1 MLRFGLAALLAA
13 SAVSAGAAEIRLKEQ
28 AYYPEGPTVV
38 GGALYWAEMSMHRIR
53 RHKDG
58 KTSTVWTEPGC
69 GPTSIKPDGR
79 GGFWILCHL
88 AHMVLRVDGNFRLVK
103 RLETDGVGRRL
114 VYPNDA
120 TVDRRGRL
128 YFTSSGVFSLSAPS
142 EGAVYFVDLQDQPH
156 RVAEGLRY
164 ANGIRIDEKRS
175 RLYVSEHLARR
186 VLVMDVA
193 RPGEVGAPSVFFD
206 LVSLPPARLSYPLA
220 GPDGMLLD
228 DKGRLYVAEYGAGR
242 VMLLSTEGKL
252 LHVFAV
258 PMQFVTNF
266 AELPTGQIVVVGAFE
281 NDQPPMPGLVT
292 TLPPFTH

>member
-1 MLRFGLAALLAA
+1 MLRFAFAVLLAT
-13 SAVSAGAAEIRLKEQ
+13 SAAADEVRLKEQ
-28 AYYPEGPTVV
+28 AFYPEGPTVV
-38 GGALYWAEMSMHRIR
+38 GGALYWAEMSMHRVR

-58 KTSTVWTEPGC
+58 KTSTVWEGPGC

-88 AHMVLRVDGNFRLVK
+88 AHLVLRVDGNFKVVK

-114 VYPNDA
+114 AYPNDA
-120 TVDRRGRL
+120 TVDRRGQL
-128 YFTSSGVFSLSAPS
+128 YFTSSGVFSLEAPA

-186 VLVMDVA
+186 VLVMSVA
-193 RPGEVGAPSVFFD
+193 RPGELGAPNVFFD
-206 LVSLPPARLSYPLA
+206 FFSLPPAARQYPLA
-220 GPDGMLLD
+220 GPDGILLD

-242 VMLLSTEGKL
+242 VVLLSSEGKL
-252 LHVFAV
+252 QRVIPV

-266 AELPTGQIVVVGAFE
+266 AALPTGQIVVVGAFQ

-292 TLPPFTH
+292 TLAH

>member
-1 MLRFGLAALLAA
+1 VRFGLLVLGAALALHA
-13 SAVSAGAAEIRLKEQ
+13 AAEEVRLKEQ
-28 AYYPEGPTVV
+28 AYYPEGPAVV
-38 GGALYWAEMSMHRIR
+38 GGALYWAEMPLHRIR

-58 KTSTVWTEPGC
+58 KTTTVWEEPGC

-88 AHMVLRVDGNFRLVK
+88 AHLVLRVNGNFQIVK

-114 VYPNDA
+114 AYPNDA
-120 TVDRRGRL
+120 TVDRRGQL

-142 EGAVYFVDLQDQPH
+142 QGAVYFVDLQDQPH

-186 VLVMDVA
+186 VLVMSVGK
-193 RPGEVGAPSVFFD
+193 PGEVGAPSVFFD
-206 LVSLPPARLSYPLA
+206 LASLPPASVAYPLA
-220 GPDGMLLD
+220 GPDGLLLD
-228 DKGRLYVAEYGAGR
+228 DKGRLYVAEYGAAR

-252 LHVFAV
+252 QRVIPV

-266 AELPTGQIVVVGAFE
+266 TFLPTGQLVVVGAFQ
-281 NDQPPMPGLVT
+281 NDQPPMPGLVM
-292 TLPPFTH
+292 TLAPFAH

>member
-1 MLRFGLAALLAA
+1 MRFALLALA
-13 SAVSAGAAEIRLKEQ
+13 FVATTAAGEIRLKEQ
-28 AYYPEGPTVV
+28 AFYPEGPAFV
-38 GGALYWAEMSMHRIR
+38 GGSLYWAEMPTNRIR
-53 RHKDG
+53 RYKDG
-58 KTSTVWTEPGC
+58 KTVTVWEEAGC

-88 AHMVLRVDGNFRLVK
+88 AHMVLRVNGNFQLVK

-114 VYPNDA
+114 AYPNDA
-120 TVDRRGRL
+120 TVDRRGQL
-128 YFTSSGVFSLSAPS
+128 YFTSSGVFSLRAPS

-186 VLVMDVA
+186 VLVMSVA
-193 RPGEVGAPSVFFD
+193 KPGEVGAPSVFFD
-206 LVSLPPARLSYPLA
+206 LSALPPASVEYPLA
-220 GPDGMLLD
+220 GPDGILLD
-228 DKGRLYVAEYGAGR
+228 DKGRLYVAEYGASR

-252 LHVFAV
+252 LRVIPV

-266 AELPTGQIVVVGAFE
+266 AALPTGQIVVVGAFQNE
-281 NDQPPMPGLVT
+281 QPPMQGLVT
-292 TLPPFTH
+292 TLPH